1 MILSQH
7 GIIQSINRGGG
18 IVTDGLVMHL
28 DAGNAA
34 SYPGSGTTWTDLSGN
49 GKNATLVNGVSYSS
63 DNGGV
68 LSLDGVDDYMTLH
81 SSLSVATDAAFS
93 VEICFNIT
101 SFANT
106 YPNIFQIKTNTQCAW
121 QISVTNFAAG
131 GGLGYAGI
139 LFGSAT
145 FVNPTWANF
154 STGRDNASEVMV
166 ANTWNHIVV
175 TYNGS
180 GQMSAGNY
188 TYYRNAVSKNFTGA
202 DPFGNTN
209 QQNYIGCIDADRF
222 FFNSK
227 IPIARIYNR
236 VLSAAEVEQNFNV
249 TKDRYGL

>member
-1 MILSQH
+1 MILSNH

-68 LSLDGVDDYMTLH
+68 LTLDGVDDYMALH
-81 SSLSVATDAAFS
+81 SSLSIATDAAFS
-93 VEICFNIT
+93 VEICFYIS

-106 YPNIFQIKTNTQCAW
+106 YPTIFQIKTNSTDGW
-121 QISVTNFAAG
+121 VILVTNFSPSPG
-131 GGLGYAGI
+131 SYAGI
-139 LFGSAT
+139 VFGSHSYSS
-145 FVNPTWANF
+145 PTWEQYHTNEQMSA
-154 STGRDNASEVMV
+154 D
-166 ANTWNHIVV
+166 TWNHLVI

-180 GQMSAGNY
+180 GQNSSSNY
-188 TYYRNAVSKNFTGA
+188 KVYRNNISKSFVESNDLPNITQ
-202 DPFGNTN
+202 N
-209 QQNYIGCIDADRF
+209 NYIGTWDVTQY